1 MKKILITGALGY
13 LGSVLRPYLKNKGYE
28 TLGVDV
34 GFFKDSLLDKIDD
47 SDVII
52 HDCRNFD
59 EKLLN
64 DVYAVVHLAGI
75 SNDPVGTLTAE
86 RIYDPTRRYA
96 LEIAKKC
103 KSRNIKFIFASSCSI
118 YGKGTTD
125 LLNEDSEVFPQTPY
139 SLNKLQVEQDLRS
152 ISDNAFQPICLR
164 FATVFGFSPRLRF
177 DLFINMMCGMAVTTG
192 KIIMNSDGLAWRPS
206 LHILDLC
213 KSIEFAI
220 RHENNENDEN
230 NSKPLILN
238 VGTDSE
244 NHQIKEVAELI
255 SSALPGSEV
264 QFLKDMNKSATEL
277 ELIRD
282 RKINN
287 QSDSRTYKITF
298 SKIRNTFKGFSCDW
312 TVKKGVA
319 QLLSDLKNVNLNPKM
334 FSDPKYY
341 RLQQIEALH
350 KNKQINDDLIWI
362 NSL

>member
-1 MKKILITGALGY
+1 MNKILITGALGY

-28 TLGVDV
+28 TLGIDV
-34 GFFKDSLLDKIDD
+34 GFFKYSLLDNVDD

-64 DVYAVVHLAGI
+64 DVSAVVHLAGI
-75 SNDPVGTLTAE
+75 SNDPLGTLTAE
-86 RIYDPTRRYA
+86 RIYNPTRRYSM
-96 LEIAKKC
+96 EIAKKC
-103 KSRNIKFIFASSCSI
+103 KVRNIKFIFASSCSI
-118 YGKGTTD
+118 YGKGTTG
-125 LLNEDSEVFPQTPY
+125 LLNENSEVFPQTPY
-139 SLNKLQVEQDLRS
+139 SLNKLQVEQDLRT
-152 ISDNAFQPICLR
+152 ISDKSFQPICLR

-177 DLFINMMCGMAVTTG
+177 DLFINMMCGMAVTSG
-192 KIIMNSDGLAWRPS
+192 KIIMNSDGLAWRPN

-220 RHENNENDEN
+220 RYENHEND
-230 NSKPLILN
+230 SKPLILN

-244 NHQIKEVAELI
+244 NYQIKEVAKLI

-264 QFLKDMNKSATEL
+264 KFLKDMNKPAEEL

-287 QSDSRTYKITF
+287 QSDTRTYKVTF
-298 SKIRNTFKGFSCDW
+298 TKIRNTFKGFDCDW
-312 TVKKGVA
+312 TVKNGVVK
-319 QLLSDLKNVNLNPKM
+319 LISDFTQVKLNSKM
-334 FSDPKYY
+334 FSDPKFY

-350 KNKQINDDLIWI
+350 KSKQINDDLIWV